1 MDDASTPSST
11 RTVHIHPV
19 LRLAILVVVAGA
31 VLVPLLA
38 ALLGGFKT
46 LGELRTNPFGLPSDW
61 QWQNYWGLLSGA
73 RYWQLMGNS
82 LLISTL
88 TVVLTLV
95 VSALAAFVF
104 AHVKFFGRDF
114 LFNYLLLGLMFPAAT
129 AILPLFIKIRD
140 LGLLD
145 SYWGVVLPQ
154 VAFGLTAAVVLIR
167 NYFKGLPADLFEAA
181 LVDGCGYF
189 GFFRLIVLP
198 LSRPILATVAVI
210 TFAHSWNAY
219 LLPLV
224 VLNRDAL
231 YPWPLGI
238 MAFQGEFSTDW
249 HLVLAFITLTI
260 APMVLLFFAAQRHIV
275 AGLTAG
281 AVKG

>member
-1 MDDASTPSST
+1 MDDSLPSAT
-11 RTVHIHPV
+11 RTVLIHPL
-19 LRLAILVVVAGA
+19 LRLAILLVVASA
-31 VLVPLLA
+31 VLLPLLA

-46 LGELRTNPFGLPSDW
+46 LGELRVNPFGLPTEW
-61 QWQNYWGLLSGA
+61 QWQNYWGLLSGR

-82 LLISTL
+82 LLISLL
-88 TVVLTLV
+88 TVALTLI
-95 VSALAAFVF
+95 VSAMAAFVF
-104 AHVKFFGRDF
+104 AHVRFFGRDF

-145 SYWGVVLPQ
+145 SHWGVVLPQ
-154 VAFGLTAAVVLIR
+154 VAFGLAAAIVLIR
-167 NYFKGLPADLFEAA
+167 NYFMGLPVDLFEAA

-189 GFFRLIVLP
+189 RFFGLIVLP

-210 TFAHSWNAY
+210 SFAHSWNAY

-224 VLNRDAL
+224 VLNRDAM

-238 MAFQGEFSTDW
+238 MAFQGEYSTDW

-260 APMVLLFFAAQRHIV
+260 LPMVLMFLAAQRHIV